1 MTSQFTMD
9 RDAEEAHIKAD
20 TSVVQFPGAG
30 SADQNRAQS
39 QTRTKGPGL
48 PPPNLRRWT
57 SQYKQAVVLAVH
69 GGFLTRAEA
78 CKRYRLTTEEFQDW
92 EHALTRHGAA
102 GLKVTRLSGL
112 RRVDRPK
119 AG

>member
-1 MTSQFTMD
+1 MTSHIRMD
-9 RDAEEAHIKAD
+9 RDEEEAQSKAD

-30 SADQNRAQS
+30 SADQT
-39 QTRTKGPGL
+39 QTKINGPGL

-69 GGFLTRAEA
+69 GGFLSRSDA
-78 CKRYRLTTEEFQDW
+78 CKRYMLSSEEFQDW
-92 EHALTRHGAA
+92 EDALMRHGAA

-112 RRVDRPK
+112 RRVARQN
-119 AG
+119 AS

>member
-1 MTSQFTMD
+1 MTSHFRMD
-9 RDAEEAHIKAD
+9 RDEEEAQTKAD
-20 TSVVQFPGAG
+20 TSVVHFPGAG
-30 SADQNRAQS
+30 SADRNHSQS
-39 QTRTKGPGL
+39 QARTQSPGL

-78 CKRYRLTTEEFQDW
+78 FNRYRLSSEEFQDW
-92 EHALTRHGAA
+92 QDALTRHGAA

-112 RRVDRPK
+112 RRVDRQK
-119 AG
+119 AS

>member
-1 MTSQFTMD
+1 MTSHFIMD
-9 RDAEEAHIKAD
+9 RDEEEAQTKAD

-30 SADQNRAQS
+30 SAEQNHS
-39 QTRTKGPGL
+39 QARTKGPGL

-78 CKRYRLTTEEFQDW
+78 CNRYRLSAEEFQDW
-92 EHALTRHGAA
+92 EGALTRHGAA

-112 RRVDRPK
+112 RRVDKQK
-119 AG
+119 AS

>member
-1 MTSQFTMD
+1 MNSHFTMD
-9 RDAEEAHIKAD
+9 RDAEEAHLKAD

-30 SADQNRAQS
+30 SADHNQA
-39 QTRTKGPGL
+39 RTAKGPGL

-78 CKRYRLTTEEFQDW
+78 CSRYRLSTEEFQDW
-92 EHALTRHGAA
+92 EDALTRHGAA

-112 RRVDRPK
+112 RRVARQQ

>member
-1 MTSQFTMD
+1 MTSHFKMD
-9 RDAEEAHIKAD
+9 RDEEEAQLKAD

-30 SADQNRAQS
+30 SAEQNRTQGHA
-39 QTRTKGPGL
+39 RTTGPGL

-69 GGFLTRAEA
+69 GGFLTQAEA
-78 CKRYRLTTEEFQDW
+78 CKRYRLTAEEFQDW
-92 EHALTRHGAA
+92 EYALTRHGAA

-112 RRVDRPK
+112 RRVDKQK